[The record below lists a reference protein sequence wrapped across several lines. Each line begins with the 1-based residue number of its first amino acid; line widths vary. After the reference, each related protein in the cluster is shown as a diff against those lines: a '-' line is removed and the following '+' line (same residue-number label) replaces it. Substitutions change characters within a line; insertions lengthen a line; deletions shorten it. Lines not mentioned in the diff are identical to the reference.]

1 MGMSRVEVAVLL
13 VTSVAQATTRQSI
26 RFRTH
31 GSRDERPVSWSP
43 SQSERPE
50 TCASGQR
57 VVSSVQDSIPMCSEE
72 HLPSLG
78 VLIRIQI
85 QENFIIHKKCIK

>member
-13 VTSVAQATTRQSI
+13 VTSVTQATTRQSI

-31 GSRDERPVSWSP
+31 GSKDERPVSWFP

-50 TCASGQR
+50 ACANGQSVVSPRGQR
-57 VVSSVQDSIPMCSEE
+57 PVPVIRVWSV
-72 HLPSLG
+72 
-78 VLIRIQI
+78 
-85 QENFIIHKKCIK
+85 